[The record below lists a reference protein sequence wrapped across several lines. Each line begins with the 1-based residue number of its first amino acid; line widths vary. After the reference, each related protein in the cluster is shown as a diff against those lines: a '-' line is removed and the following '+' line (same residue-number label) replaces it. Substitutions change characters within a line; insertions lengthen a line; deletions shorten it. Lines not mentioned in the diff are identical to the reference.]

1 MNIEKELVVQDEY
14 QACLMNVLL
23 SAEGV
28 GDILSG
34 GEGVEVDDLVAV
46 GVEVDFGHGV
56 GVRVDN
62 VLVVGSVLW
71 VREVMHVYITGG
83 ACEKSL

>member
-1 MNIEKELVVQDEY
+1 MNIEKKIVVQDEY
-14 QACLMNVLL
+14 QACLMSVLL

-34 GEGVEVDDLVAV
+34 GEGVGVDDLVAV
-46 GVEVDFGHGV
+46 GVEVDFGHV
-56 GVRVDN
+56 GVRVDD

-71 VREVMHVYITGG
+71 VREVMHVYVTGG

>member
-1 MNIEKELVVQDEY
+1 MS
-14 QACLMNVLL
+14 VLL

-34 GEGVEVDDLVAV
+34 GEGVGVDDLVAV

-56 GVRVDN
+56 GVRVDD

-71 VREVMHVYITGG
+71 VREVMHVYVTGG

>member
-1 MNIEKELVVQDEY
+1 MNIEKELEFKYEY
-14 QACLMNVLL
+14 QACLMSVLL

-34 GEGVEVDDLVAV
+34 GEGVGGDDLVAV
-46 GVEVDFGHGV
+46 RVEVDFGHV
-56 GVRVDN
+56 GVRVDD

-71 VREVMHVYITGG
+71 VREVMHVYVTGG

>member
-1 MNIEKELVVQDEY
+1 M
-14 QACLMNVLL
+14 
-23 SAEGV
+23 
-28 GDILSG
+28 
-34 GEGVEVDDLVAV
+34 AV
-46 GVEVDFGHGV
+46 RVEVDFGHV
-56 GVRVDN
+56 GVRVDD